1 MKSAPLLLPAAALAA
16 LLAGCGKSAAPAA
29 LADPAAALPPAK
41 VRVVPIAAESLP
53 IFTAVSGTIRPVQ
66 HAAIAAKVMGV
77 IEELPVT
84 LGQRVRA
91 GDLLAKISA
100 GEITARV
107 AQAQSQLNLVRRD
120 LERERSLLAKG
131 ASTADLVRTLEDRA
145 ALAQAAVREAEVML
159 GYATL
164 RAPFDG
170 VVARKLAHAGDLA
183 SPGTPLLELE
193 AAAGF
198 QVEAAVPDTL
208 AAALAPGASFAVEM
222 PATGRT
228 FQAAL
233 AETSPAGDPHARSLL
248 VKLAVPAGTAVHTGQ
263 FARVQ
268 IPGTP
273 ARALLVPAA
282 ALAPLGQMERIFV
295 AGENHRAQLRLVKS
309 GATRGDRVEI
319 LAGLSA
325 GERVIVAPPATLR
338 EGQALEVQP

>member
-1 MKSAPLLLPAAALAA
+1 MKSASLLLPAAALAA
-16 LLAGCGKSAAPAA
+16 LLAGCGKPAPAA
-29 LADPAAALPPAK
+29 LADPAAALPP
-41 VRVVPIAAESLP
+41 VRVRVATVRAENVPVL
-53 IFTAVSGTIRPVQ
+53 TAVSGTIRPVQ
-66 HAAIAAKVMGV
+66 HAAIAAKVMGT

-100 GEITARV
+100 GEIGARV

-164 RAPFDG
+164 RAPFEG
-170 VVARKLAHAGDLA
+170 VVSRKLAHAGDLA
-183 SPGTPLLELE
+183 SPGSTLLELE

-208 AAALAPGASFAVEM
+208 AAVLAPGASFAVEI
-222 PATGRT
+222 PATGQT

-248 VKLAVPAGTAVHTGQ
+248 VKLAVPAGPVVRTGQ

-273 ARALLVPAA
+273 VRALLAPAA

-309 GATRGDRVEI
+309 GTARGDRVEI
-319 LAGLSA
+319 LAGLND